1 MEEDKAGGLP
11 FLRRSCTGVV
21 QLEGAMGAC
30 RGGASWEERR
40 VRGGMARARRG
51 GASHGERRVRRG
63 SMRARRGSACAE
75 ERCGL
80 GGGNVS

>member
-1 MEEDKAGGLP
+1 M
-11 FLRRSCTGVV
+11 
-21 QLEGAMGAC
+21 
-30 RGGASWEERR
+30 
-40 VRGGMARARRG
+40 RGGMARARRG

-63 SMRARRGSACAE
+63 AMRARRGSACAE